1 MTEKTPDF
9 VKRVRKKFL
18 PISISSYDYSLEFPK
33 NEENQKRLEAL
44 GVNIS
49 DRGTFQ
55 LGSLNGKP
63 VEWNYYYY
71 SDFDNSVWC
80 PKGVSKSEH
89 RCVQLFGIKEWTHCR
104 DFYKKKYDV
113 DKKNFESQNPIW
125 KQLQEL
131 NSPEMKAVLSESERN
146 AMKNLYEAK
155 LKKDPNYQ
163 SLQEL
168 KKDIFDLDTYVKYI
182 AKAAK
187 SSSRRGF
194 KERLS
199 KLKAEYDSGD
209 VKGAIP
215 DEKRR
220 LSARGV
226 MHKKLKKE
234 AEL

>member
-9 VKRVRKKFL
+9 VERVKKKFW
-18 PISISSYDYSLEFPK
+18 PISMFPNGLQFPK
-33 NEENQKRLEAL
+33 TEENQKRLEAF
-44 GVNIS
+44 GVNVS
-49 DRGTFQ
+49 EGGSFQ
-55 LGSLNGKP
+55 FGSLDGKP
-63 VEWNYYYY
+63 VEWGCFYY
-71 SDFDNSVWC
+71 SDIDRSLWC
-80 PKGVSKSEH
+80 PRGVSKSDYCNV
-89 RCVQLFGIKEWTHCR
+89 RFSLKEWTHCR
-104 DFYKKKYDV
+104 DFYKKKYEV

-131 NSPEMKAVLSESERN
+131 GSAEMKAVLSESERS
-146 AMKNLYEAK
+146 AMRNLYEAK
-155 LKKDPNYQ
+155 LKKDPDYL

-168 KKDIFDLDTYVKYI
+168 KKGVFDLDTYIRYI
-182 AKAAK
+182 TKAAK
-187 SSSRRGF
+187 SSSRQGF
-194 KERLS
+194 KERLH

-215 DEKRR
+215 NEKRR